1 MSPRSC
7 SCLPCRANAVF
18 ALDASRPCFH
28 RLIHDLGVCVS
39 VLPEIQHMQGPDWSR
54 NPSGLGESRNF
65 GSQVDRHTKKG
76 SPVVPGSLQKIM
88 EDSESVLY
96 TVTVLRS
103 MYEVRSDADIASS
116 EFSIGDAVNVIIRL
130 GSFPSHSVSDRLGT
144 TRAGNS
150 SRGPKSTSSSPSPG
164 SCARSA
170 TACARTSP
178 STRPSRARAP
188 WSSNS
193 SRWRWTT
200 CARD

>member
-7 SCLPCRANAVF
+7 PPCRAIAVV
-18 ALDASRPCFH
+18 ALDASMLPSSH
-28 RLIHDLGVCVS
+28 HYLGVCVCVCVRS
-39 VLPEIQHMQGPDWSR
+39 ARNQNMQGPDWSC

-76 SPVVPGSLQKIM
+76 SPVVPGSLEKVM

-103 MYEVRSDADIASS
+103 MYEVRSDADIASA
-116 EFSIGDAVNVIIRL
+116 EFSIGDDVTVIIRL
-130 GSFPSHSVSDRLGT
+130 GSFPHHSVSDRLGT

-164 SCARSA
+164 SCAKSA

-200 CARD
+200 CARV